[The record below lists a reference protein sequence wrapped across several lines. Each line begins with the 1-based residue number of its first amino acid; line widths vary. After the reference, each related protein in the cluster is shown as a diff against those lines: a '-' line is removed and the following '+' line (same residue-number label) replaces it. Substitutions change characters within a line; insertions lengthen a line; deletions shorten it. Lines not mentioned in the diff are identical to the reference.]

1 MQKKYQKNL
10 IQNSLVYFFILL
22 VLSTSC
28 TFKNSDDSESNK
40 NPGIFGAKN
49 KVKVYFIKSN
59 SPEDINF
66 TPVTRSISSDDSPID
81 ASLKELF
88 LGPTKKEQLRGI
100 MTEIPEG
107 TRLVNVE
114 SSQDDISVNLSSQFV
129 TGGGSATMQL
139 RYLQLYKTLAA
150 IAPSKKVY
158 LLVDGKNLKTIGGEG
173 LEITQ
178 PIMAIND
185 YTKKYEKSD
194 QP

>member
-1 MQKKYQKNL
+1 MQKKIQKTL
-10 IQNSLVYFFILL
+10 IQNSFIYLFIAL
-22 VLSTSC
+22 ILINTSC
-28 TFKNSDDSESNK
+28 TLLKTNKEENRDS
-40 NPGIFGAKN
+40 GIFN
-49 KVKVYFIKSN
+49 STKVKVYFIKSN
-59 SPEDINF
+59 GPEDINF
-66 TPVTRSISSDDSPID
+66 TPVVRKISKDDSPVD

-88 LGPTKKEQLRGI
+88 IGPTKKEQLRGI

-107 TRLVNVE
+107 TRLINVE
-114 SSQDDISVNLSSQFV
+114 ASQDEISVNLSSQFV

-139 RYLQLYKTLAA
+139 RYLQLYKTLTG
-150 IAPSKKVY
+150 IAPKKKVY

-185 YTKKYEKSD
+185 YTKKYEKTD

>member
-1 MQKKYQKNL
+1 MLKKIQKILNQSSFL
-10 IQNSLVYFFILL
+10 IFLSVLL
-22 VLSTSC
+22 LSTSC
-28 TFKNSDDSESNK
+28 SLLNTNKEETETSNIFDSNS
-40 NPGIFGAKN
+40 

-59 SPEDINF
+59 SPDDINF
-66 TPVTRSISSDDSPID
+66 TPVIRKISSDDSPID
-81 ASLKELF
+81 AGLKELF

-114 SSQDDISVNLSSQFV
+114 ASQDEISVNLSSQFV
-129 TGGGSATMQL
+129 TGGGAATMQL
-139 RYLQLYKTLAA
+139 RYLQLYKTLAG
-150 IAPSKKVY
+150 IAPNKKVY

-185 YTKKYEKSD
+185 YTKKYEKTN

>member
-1 MQKKYQKNL
+1 MQKKSQKIL
-10 IQNSLVYFFILL
+10 IQNSFIYLFILL
-22 VLSTSC
+22 ILSTSC
-28 TFKNSDDSESNK
+28 TLINANK
-40 NPGIFGAKN
+40 EEKKKPGIFDSN

-59 SPEDINF
+59 GSEDLEF
-66 TPVTRSISSDDSPID
+66 TPVTRKVSSDDSPVD

-114 SSQDDISVNLSSQFV
+114 ASEDEISVDLSSQFV

-139 RYLQLYKTLAA
+139 RYLQLYKTLAG
-150 IAPSKKVY
+150 IAPKKKVY

-185 YTKKYEKSD
+185 YTKKYEKTN